1 MYFLLNFKAFGGDI
15 NVEQWSHNC
24 PCMGAGFARL
34 FVSHRL
40 FIAHEIWLLMVV
52 GQNPEVGE
60 RIQAATWEVCQFYHF
75 QLPSFCVPAWIAS
88 LNYSFFWLFLF
99 SLNFKCIWMI
109 MHVRTILWG
118 VNSWMNYEVL
128 EQLRFGEV
136 CEQFW
141 WGSWVI

>member
-1 MYFLLNFKAFGGDI
+1 
-15 NVEQWSHNC
+15 
-24 PCMGAGFARL
+24 
-34 FVSHRL
+34 
-40 FIAHEIWLLMVV
+40 
-52 GQNPEVGE
+52 
-60 RIQAATWEVCQFYHF
+60 
-75 QLPSFCVPAWIAS
+75 VPAWIAS